1 MDYVSVNTSIGL
13 MAAACTTA
21 SFVPQLVKI
30 HKQGGRD
37 LSYGMLTLYM
47 FGVVLWL
54 TYGLRIHAAEIILA
68 NIVAGT
74 LVSAALI
81 MKRRAERAGS
91 TDYAH

>member
-30 HKQGGRD
+30 RKQGGRD
-37 LSYGMLTLYM
+37 LSYGMLLLYM
-47 FGVVLWL
+47 LGVALWF
-54 TYGLRIHAAEIILA
+54 TYGLRIRAAEVILA
-68 NIVAGT
+68 NVVAGA

-81 MKRRAERAGS
+81 MKRRAER
-91 TDYAH
+91 